1 MRLGGQGGCPSD
13 RRTEHSGPR
22 GWREAGRL
30 GCEAGRPRVGSA
42 TSVPGG
48 EACGVLGPGLPPG
61 LETCLGAGGRKWGA
75 RCTRFAGWTENSV
88 LSGRHAAPASG
99 SDGLTLQAARR
110 TWAIRQRRAS
120 QSSPASATR
129 PAGPGHGTG
138 GAPSQ
143 MPTGTSPGEPAPAA
157 RQGPSGA
164 VRKQAMKPAPPH
176 GGRFR
181 TRKLDLAEPTS
192 LREKVSRPG
201 PGVPEPQ
208 SPWDLGGMG
217 L

>member
-30 GCEAGRPRVGSA
+30 GCEAGRPHVGSA

-48 EACGVLGPGLPPG
+48 EACGVLGPGLLPG

-99 SDGLTLQAARR
+99 SDGLTLQAVRR

-129 PAGPGHGTG
+129 PAGP
-138 GAPSQ
+138 
-143 MPTGTSPGEPAPAA
+143 
-157 RQGPSGA
+157 
-164 VRKQAMKPAPPH
+164 
-176 GGRFR
+176 R
-181 TRKLDLAEPTS
+181 TRHRRRRLADAHRDQPRRACSSGQAGPKRGGQEAGHEACSTP
-192 LREKVSRPG
+192 RRPF
-201 PGVPEPQ
+201 
-208 SPWDLGGMG
+208 SH
-217 L
+217 

>member
-48 EACGVLGPGLPPG
+48 EACGVLGPGLLPG

-99 SDGLTLQAARR
+99 SDGLTYAAGRAQNVGDKAAKGFAELTRLGHPPRGPPDTAQEAPPRR
-110 TWAIRQRRAS
+110 C
-120 QSSPASATR
+120 PL
-129 PAGPGHGTG
+129 G
-138 GAPSQ
+138 
-143 MPTGTSPGEPAPAA
+143 PAPASLLQRPGRA
-157 RQGPSGA
+157 
-164 VRKQAMKPAPPH
+164 QA
-176 GGRFR
+176 GRS
-181 TRKLDLAEPTS
+181 E
-192 LREKVSRPG
+192 SRP
-201 PGVPEPQ
+201 
-208 SPWDLGGMG
+208 
-217 L
+217 